1 MHDNLSL
8 RRIRTLF
15 SKQISL
21 AMIDIFPHNFSIEF
35 LPVNCSPRL
44 KSDSIFFYIIYCGK
58 HWSSITNVNVF
69 RIPFVFDALTS
80 GTIKLNTQSLIR
92 WATEYEGDSELGRK
106 RIKEECCCWQSSDF
120 CTQHYTSMLYERCT
134 MYVYIIR
141 NFKLKNKKRSKIS
154 FPYRMLSAHNSS
166 RLEIQYN
173 RLNSTPIKY
182 RFFDRLDTDS
192 GYDFNFCSWYSYGAR
207 PPYTFRLLSFLH
219 YFLTRSTKALRHDVP
234 LEFAVNVFDD
244 LS

>member
-35 LPVNCSPRL
+35 LPVNSSPRL

-58 HWSSITNVNVF
+58 HLSSIANVNVF

-182 RFFDRLDTDS
+182 RFFDRPIRDTTS
-192 GYDFNFCSWYSYGAR
+192 
-207 PPYTFRLLSFLH
+207 TFVRDIRTAH
-219 YFLTRSTKALRHDVP
+219 GRHIHSVCFHSCIIFWHVRQKHWGTMFHWN
-234 LEFAVNVFDD
+234 LQWMFSMIYHN
-244 LS
+244 